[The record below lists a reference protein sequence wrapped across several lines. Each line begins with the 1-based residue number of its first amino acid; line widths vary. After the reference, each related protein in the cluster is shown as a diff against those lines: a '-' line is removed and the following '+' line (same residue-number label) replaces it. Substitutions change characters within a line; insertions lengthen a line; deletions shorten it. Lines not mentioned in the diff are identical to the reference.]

1 MEIKNAVFV
10 KSIKDMSNYDLA
22 TLPEVAMI
30 GRSNVG
36 KSSLINYLT
45 NNYKLAKTSG
55 IPGKTRL
62 INYFLINSEFYLVDL
77 PGYGY
82 AKTAKTEKESWQL
95 MIEDYLNDNKNLK
108 VLLLL
113 ADIRHEPSQDDKTMV
128 DYLRYYGMPYIVV
141 ATKADKLSN
150 AQRQKKLMDISFHLK
165 VDKNEVLVT
174 SVNDKIGKDKLLNE
188 IEEFIGVCK

>member
-10 KSIKDMSNYDLA
+10 KSIKDMSNYDLD

-128 DYLRYYGMPYIVV
+128 DYLRFYGMPYIVV